1 MVVGNQARSDEF
13 ALIMSYPTS
22 ASRVIVL
29 LKTPSKYREFV
40 LFIRTT
46 VKVSG
51 ISCHAGT
58 AYASINDLTEHF

>member
-13 ALIMSYPTS
+13 AIIMSYPTS
-22 ASRVIVL
+22 ASRV
-29 LKTPSKYREFV
+29 KTPSKYREFV
-40 LFIRTT
+40 LFVRTT

-58 AYASINDLTEHF
+58 AYASINDLTEYL